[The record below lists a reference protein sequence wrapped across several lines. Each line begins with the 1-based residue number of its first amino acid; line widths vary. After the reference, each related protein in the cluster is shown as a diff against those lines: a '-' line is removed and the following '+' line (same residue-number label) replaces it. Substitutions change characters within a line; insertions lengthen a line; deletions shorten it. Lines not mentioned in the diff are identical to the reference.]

1 MNIRQI
7 FLLITAA
14 GLIPI
19 ALSYG
24 IMPGKSLVYLFDMD
38 IQGTNGVHIF
48 RAIMGLYLAL
58 SLFWIAGA
66 FNIRLRQAA
75 LYSLILFMF
84 GLAAGRMLSL
94 VLDGIPHWLLIVYL
108 LLELVFGAI
117 GTLLLKIQD

>member
-24 IMPGKSLVYLFDMD
+24 VMPGKSLVYLFDMD

>member
-75 LYSLILFMF
+75 LYSLILFMY